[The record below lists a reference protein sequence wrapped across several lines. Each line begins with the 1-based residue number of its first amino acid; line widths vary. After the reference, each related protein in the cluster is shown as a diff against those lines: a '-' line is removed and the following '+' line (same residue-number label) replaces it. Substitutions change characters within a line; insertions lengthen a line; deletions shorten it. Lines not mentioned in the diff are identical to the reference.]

1 MLPCEVQCVL
11 TFAVAAEEEGDSW
24 WSFWL
29 CCGTGIAVGLVLDVS
44 CQAFGAGLAVSSGLT
59 LTAQ

>member
-11 TFAVAAEEEGDSW
+11 TFAVAAEGEGDSW

-29 CCGTGIAVGLVLDVS
+29 CCGTGIADVS

-59 LTAQ
+59 LTPQ